1 MNDKITNRDMDEAIN
16 KMLNESVKASKSVA
30 MNCSATE
37 DLLNIDEAIA
47 HAKQVANSFTDIECA
62 CAQEHKQLAL
72 WLEELKEYRNYKV

>member
-1 MNDKITNRDMDEAIN
+1 
-16 KMLNESVKASKSVA
+16 VKTKAET
-30 MNCSATE
+30 TE

-72 WLEELKEYRNYKV
+72 WLEELKEYRNYK